1 MLYEMRGIMKI
12 ETLMEKHGLTGDPA
26 AFLAAVAEYATDR
39 HRPTVSETTLIG
51 QIAGDLDLDQGVAL
65 GALRGGGTK
74 ALHELAKKV
83 RHQAGRPAVTDTKPG
98 EAQAAAARREVA
110 RRKANRRA
118 HVVTVG
124 G

>member
-1 MLYEMRGIMKI
+1 MDI
-12 ETLMEKHGLTGDPA
+12 EKLMEKYNLAGDQA
-26 AFLAAVAEYATDR
+26 DFLAAIHEYQAGKY
-39 HRPTVSETTLIG
+39 RPTPSEAQIVS

-65 GALRGGGTK
+65 GALRGGGVR
-74 ALHELAKKV
+74 ALHELARKV
-83 RHQAGRPAVTDTKPG
+83 RHQAGRAPAVTDLKPG

>member
-1 MLYEMRGIMKI
+1 MMDIEQLMK
-12 ETLMEKHGLTGDPA
+12 KYGLTGPVEG
-26 AFLAAVAEYATDR
+26 FLAAVHEYQTDR
-39 HRPTVSETTLIG
+39 HRPTLSEETLIA
-51 QIAGDLDLDQGVAL
+51 QVAGDLVDLDQGVAL
-65 GALRGGGTK
+65 GALRGGGVR
-74 ALHELAKKV
+74 ALHELARKV

-98 EAQAAAARREVA
+98 EAEAAAARREVA